1 MVILKVINEGK
12 KAVYRLGHRFDPK
25 EEKEIQVTKKQV
37 LTIKAHR
44 DLKVQIVD
52 EKKEV
57 PEFSG
62 TSESEEMKLEV
73 GGEVL
78 PMEEKAF
85 DPIEFVTSSTVN
97 EVMEKVES
105 GGLSAEKALEIE
117 KENQGRSSLI
127 SKLEAV
133 LEGSQEEQ
141 GE

>member
-52 EKKEV
+52 EEKEV

-62 TSESEEMKLEV
+62 TSEEMKLEV

-97 EVMEKVES
+97 EVMEKVEG

>member
-62 TSESEEMKLEV
+62 TSEEMKLEV

-97 EVMEKVES
+97 EVMEKVEG